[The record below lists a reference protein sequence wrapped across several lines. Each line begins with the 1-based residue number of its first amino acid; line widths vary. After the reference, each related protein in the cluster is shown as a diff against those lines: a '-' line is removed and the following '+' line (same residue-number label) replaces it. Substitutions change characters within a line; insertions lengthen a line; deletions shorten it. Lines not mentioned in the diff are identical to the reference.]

1 MKNISCLLAAATV
14 FWACNMVTAQTPV
27 RNQDAP
33 TMVADI
39 EVGVILQRLGAKME
53 QGVNQRQLQ
62 GYARHFQTVDR
73 DNDGQ
78 HSKTEYIDNGN
89 YLTPQSRRG
98 IFNAADNDGNG
109 FVTEPEYV
117 LNRVITDEAKEI
129 MQQMDKNRN
138 GSIQQTEFV
147 ASGKL
152 DPELSESVFNALDVD
167 RNGSLVVPEY
177 LRVWGQWARA
187 GRASPAERISARKG
201 NEMKPGLAKTLL
213 RYDTNQDGQLEPDEL
228 LEWIRKAD
236 RNGDGALNRQE
247 LEAFEATKPPSKKRP
262 GG

>member
-1 MKNISCLLAAATV
+1 MRKISCLLAAATV
-14 FWACNMVTAQTPV
+14 FWACNMVTAQEPDRKRGGQTK
-27 RNQDAP
+27 
-33 TMVADI
+33 VADMD
-39 EVGVILQRLGAKME
+39 VSVVLARLGAKME
-53 QGVNQRQLQ
+53 QGVTQRQLQ
-62 GYARHFQTVDR
+62 DYARHFQLVDR

-117 LNRVITDEAKEI
+117 LNRVITDEAKWI
-129 MQQMDKNRN
+129 MQQMDENRN
-138 GSIQQTEFV
+138 GSIQKTEFV

-152 DPELSESVFNALDVD
+152 DPEAAESVFNALDVD

-187 GRASPAERISARKG
+187 GQASPAERISGRKG
-201 NEMKPGLAKTLL
+201 GAMKPGLAKTLMQ
-213 RYDTNQDGQLEPDEL
+213 YDSNQDGQLEPDEL
-228 LEWIRKAD
+228 LELIRKAD
-236 RNGDGALNRQE
+236 RNGDGALSRQE
-247 LEAFEATKPPSKKRP
+247 LEAIDTGGVPGKKPGR
-262 GG
+262 